1 MFEQPQPRSIDLFT
15 FFFQFLTWTSSGK
28 SINTTEK
35 SALILVK
42 LPSLKVMSKIFATL
56 RSYILA
62 LLRRITFKFG
72 NFTNFKALFSVV
84 SMDFSEL
91 VHIKS

>member
-1 MFEQPQPRSIDLFT
+1 
-15 FFFQFLTWTSSGK
+15 
-28 SINTTEK
+28 
-35 SALILVK
+35 
-42 LPSLKVMSKIFATL
+42 MSKIFATL

-91 VHIKS
+91 VHIKSWKNCEKVYSEAFCQTDLKWYPLIFYG